1 MLEKLNQLSIVIGV
15 FFILVAVVLLGG
27 YFLSDTLNFSINLYT
42 GIGLL
47 IFGVFMLT
55 VKEKSE

>member
-27 YFLSDTLNFSINLYT
+27 YFLSQSLGHAINLYT

-47 IFGVFMLT
+47 VFGVFMLM
-55 VKEKSE
+55 VKEKAE